1 MHCTRLHHTKSK
13 GCKFSTFTK
22 SRFGNHRLSWDVQ
35 KDRVGRSTTYLR
47 RVVHDGAEIIRHVP
61 VHCVASP
68 ELTEGETDIFLMY
81 FDVCISVRPL
91 VLVPEAEGM
100 SNLVHWYTE
109 LCEREHIQ
117 FMPRLNCVVSLP
129 TLNLVVSK

>member
-1 MHCTRLHHTKSK
+1 MVDLAIYTAQDFTIRKAKVANPMFSKSH
-13 GCKFSTFTK
+13 GSAITDFRGVF
-22 SRFGNHRLSWDVQ
+22 N
-35 KDRVGRSTTYLR
+35 RVGRSTTYPT

-61 VHCVASP
+61 VHCVTSP

-109 LCEREHIQ
+109 LCEREHIE
-117 FMPRLNCVVSLP
+117 F
-129 TLNLVVSK
+129 THA